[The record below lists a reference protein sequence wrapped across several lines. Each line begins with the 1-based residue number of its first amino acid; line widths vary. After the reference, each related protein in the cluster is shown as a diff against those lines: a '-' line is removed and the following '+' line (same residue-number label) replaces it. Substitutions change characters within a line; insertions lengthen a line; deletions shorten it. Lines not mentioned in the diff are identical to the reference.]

1 MNIENKNQLTAPNI
15 LFGFFDFI
23 FLIFRN
29 IKLFLIFFIITL
41 FINLFIFFIYDYK
54 SFNFGLIF
62 SEDKYSLNTQV
73 RINLPANDVP
83 INFLENELINLQKL
97 INEKSTEK
105 AILDT
110 FNLVYSLDNFFHLL
124 SNEDIIHEVLIDQ
137 GIIDNNT
144 DQNTINN
151 LIFGYSN
158 RFNNEY
164 IKDVSG
170 KIGID
175 IKFELNN
182 INSDKI
188 FIKKLIIKS
197 NEKVSE
203 QFFINLT
210 IILNKLSNKIKRL
223 KQNPIN
229 QLKAKQQ
236 LEMNNQDI
244 KSLKLHYKTALNLN
258 IIKPKILTTGEAY
271 QSFSHPLFFNLGT
284 EILSELIK
292 STEDQLISDLVFKNK
307 QKLINIQL
315 AEDNLNELIEIVGI
329 NNQHRFSIIHFN
341 NNIVKTKVEE
351 STSTKE
357 INYLLYLFVLFLGLL
372 SFISTIL
379 IIENYKKYKL
389 N

>member
-54 SFNFGLIF
+54 SFNFGLIAF
-62 SEDKYSLNTQV
+62 EDKYSLNTQV

-83 INFLENELINLQKL
+83 INFLENELLDLQKL

-175 IKFELNN
+175 IRFELNN

-203 QFFINLT
+203 QFLINLT
-210 IILNKLSNKIKRL
+210 IILNKISNKIKHL

-271 QSFSHPLFFNLGT
+271 LSFSDPLFFNLGT

-329 NNQHRFSIIHFN
+329 NNQLRFSIIHFN
-341 NNIVKTKVEE
+341 NNIVKTKIEE